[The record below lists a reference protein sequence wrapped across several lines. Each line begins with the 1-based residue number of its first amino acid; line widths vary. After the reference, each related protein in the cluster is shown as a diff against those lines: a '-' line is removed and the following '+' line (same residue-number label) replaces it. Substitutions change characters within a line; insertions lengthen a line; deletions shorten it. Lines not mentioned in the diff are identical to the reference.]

1 MNGNHKELRIHMN
14 GLVKMVEMRG
24 GLQELGWNGVLHMF
38 ISW

>member
-1 MNGNHKELRIHMN
+1 MNGNFEDMRIHMN